1 MREAILTHKKSIN
14 DQGLPIARM
23 HATGLANPYLL
34 CVDFVLNNE
43 REEIRRI
50 MKTIV
55 MITVLLTITA
65 LTAVA
70 QESTGEQI
78 KHGAKKVGEAVKD
91 AAKTVGEKT
100 KEAAKTVGEKTK
112 ELWRD
117 TKAYASSDRKTYR
130 KGARQKLNDLGE
142 EIAELKNRKSE
153 AADPQAFESQLD
165 TLSQQHATAKEEF
178 AKLKTTAGTKDYA
191 DARKEF
197 DKTINEMED
206 GLAQARKQLHG

>member
-1 MREAILTHKKSIN
+1 
-14 DQGLPIARM
+14 
-23 HATGLANPYLL
+23 
-34 CVDFVLNNE
+34 
-43 REEIRRI
+43 
-50 MKTIV
+50 MK
-55 MITVLLTITA
+55 ITVIISVLLTIIA
-65 LTAVA
+65 LAAVA
-70 QESTGEQI
+70 QESPGEQI
-78 KHGAKKVGEAVKD
+78 KHGAQKAGETVKD

-100 KEAAKTVGEKTK
+100 KEAAKTVEEKTK

-142 EIAELKNRKSE
+142 EITELKNRKSE

-178 AKLKTTAGTKDYA
+178 VKLKKTAGTKDYA

-197 DKTINEMED
+197 DKTIDELED
-206 GLAQARKQLHG
+206 GLAQARKQLRG

>member
-1 MREAILTHKKSIN
+1 
-14 DQGLPIARM
+14 
-23 HATGLANPYLL
+23 
-34 CVDFVLNNE
+34 
-43 REEIRRI
+43 
-50 MKTIV
+50 MK
-55 MITVLLTITA
+55 ITAMVSVLLTITA

-70 QESTGEQI
+70 QESPGEQI
-78 KHGAKKVGEAVKD
+78 KHGAQKAGETVKD

-142 EIAELKNRKSE
+142 EITELKNRKSE
-153 AADPQAFESQLD
+153 AADPQAFEKQLD

-178 AKLKTTAGTKDYA
+178 AKLKKTAGTKDYA

-197 DKTINEMED
+197 DKTIDEMED
-206 GLAQARKQLHG
+206 GLAQARKQLRG

>member
-1 MREAILTHKKSIN
+1 MMRT
-14 DQGLPIARM
+14 IAM
-23 HATGLANPYLL
+23 
-34 CVDFVLNNE
+34 VS
-43 REEIRRI
+43 
-50 MKTIV
+50 
-55 MITVLLTITA
+55 VLLTITA
-65 LTAVA
+65 FTAVA
-70 QESTGEQI
+70 QESPGEQI

-117 TKAYASSDRKTYR
+117 TKAYASTDRKTYR

-165 TLSQQHATAKEEF
+165 TLSQQHATAEEEF
-178 AKLKTTAGTKDYA
+178 AKLKKTAGTKDYA

-197 DKTINEMED
+197 DKTIGEIED

>member
-1 MREAILTHKKSIN
+1 MQKR
-14 DQGLPIARM
+14 
-23 HATGLANPYLL
+23 TGTRTGCTRLRRVIRFFLWVNI
-34 CVDFVLNNE
+34 FRGNE
-43 REEIRRI
+43 CEESRRI
-50 MKTIV
+50 MKTLV

-100 KEAAKTVGEKTK
+100 KDAAKTVGEKTK

-117 TKAYASSDRKTYR
+117 TKAYASTDRKTYR
-130 KGARQKLNDLGE
+130 KGARQKLNDVGE

-165 TLSQQHATAKEEF
+165 TLDQQHATAKEQF
-178 AKLKTTAGTKDYA
+178 AKLKKTAGTKDYA

-197 DKTINEMED
+197 DKTIGEMED
-206 GLAQARKQLHG
+206 GLAQARKQLRG

>member
-1 MREAILTHKKSIN
+1 MQKR
-14 DQGLPIARM
+14 
-23 HATGLANPYLL
+23 TGTGIGCTRLRRVIRFFLW
-34 CVDFVLNNE
+34 VDFVRDNE
-43 REEIRRI
+43 REEGRRI

-65 LTAVA
+65 LTAVS
-70 QESTGEQI
+70 QESPGEQI
-78 KHGAKKVGEAVKD
+78 KQGAQKVGEAVKD
-91 AAKTVGEKT
+91 AAKTVGK
-100 KEAAKTVGEKTK
+100 KTK

-117 TKAYASSDRKTYR
+117 TKAYASTDRKTYR

-178 AKLKTTAGTKDYA
+178 AKLK
-191 DARKEF
+191 
-197 DKTINEMED
+197 KT
-206 GLAQARKQLHG
+206 

>member
-1 MREAILTHKKSIN
+1 
-14 DQGLPIARM
+14 M
-23 HATGLANPYLL
+23 HA
-34 CVDFVLNNE
+34 VDPGDPFLFMGRFVRDNE
-43 REEIRRI
+43 REKSRKI
-50 MKTIV
+50 MKTIA

-70 QESTGEQI
+70 QESPGEQI
-78 KHGAKKVGEAVKD
+78 KQGAKEVGEAVKD
-91 AAKTVGEKT
+91 AAKTVGKKT
-100 KEAAKTVGEKTK
+100 KEAAKTVGQKTK

-117 TKAYASSDRKTYR
+117 TKAYASTDRKTYR

-142 EIAELKNRKSE
+142 EIAKLKNRKSE

-178 AKLKTTAGTKDYA
+178 AKLKKTTAGTKDYT

-197 DKTINEMED
+197 DKTIGELED

>member
-1 MREAILTHKKSIN
+1 
-14 DQGLPIARM
+14 M
-23 HATGLANPYLL
+23 HA
-34 CVDFVLNNE
+34 VDPGDPFLFMGRFVRDNE
-43 REEIRRI
+43 REESRKI
-50 MKTIV
+50 MKTLA

-70 QESTGEQI
+70 QESPGEQI
-78 KHGAKKVGEAVKD
+78 KQGAKEVGEAVKD
-91 AAKTVGEKT
+91 AAKTVGKKT
-100 KEAAKTVGEKTK
+100 KEAAKTVGQKTK

-117 TKAYASSDRKTYR
+117 TKAYASTDRKTYR

-178 AKLKTTAGTKDYA
+178 AKLKKTAGTKDYA

-197 DKTINEMED
+197 DKTIGELED

>member
-1 MREAILTHKKSIN
+1 MRITSLVI
-14 DQGLPIARM
+14 
-23 HATGLANPYLL
+23 
-34 CVDFVLNNE
+34 VL
-43 REEIRRI
+43 
-50 MKTIV
+50 V
-55 MITVLLTITA
+55 AATA
-65 LTAVA
+65 LAVLG
-70 QESTGEQI
+70 QEGTIEEA
-78 KHGAKKVGEAVKD
+78 KHGAKKAGETIKNGLE
-91 AAKTVGEKT
+91 TVGEKT
-100 KEAAKTVGEKTK
+100 KEAAKTVGGKTK

-117 TKAYASSDRKTYR
+117 TKAYASTDRKTYR

>member
-1 MREAILTHKKSIN
+1 
-14 DQGLPIARM
+14 M
-23 HATGLANPYLL
+23 HAVEASDPFLFMSR
-34 CVDFVLNNE
+34 FVRNNE
-43 REEIRRI
+43 REESRKT
-50 MKTIV
+50 MKTIA

-78 KHGAKKVGEAVKD
+78 KHGAKQVGEAVKD

-117 TKAYASSDRKTYR
+117 TKAYASTDRKTYR

-178 AKLKTTAGTKDYA
+178 AKLKKTAGTKDYA
-191 DARKEF
+191 NARTEF
-197 DKTINEMED
+197 DKTIDEMED
-206 GLAQARKQLHG
+206 GLAQARKQLRG

>member
-1 MREAILTHKKSIN
+1 
-14 DQGLPIARM
+14 M
-23 HATGLANPYLL
+23 HA
-34 CVDFVLNNE
+34 VDPGDPFLFMGRFVRDNE
-43 REEIRRI
+43 REESRKI
-50 MKTIV
+50 MKTLA

-70 QESTGEQI
+70 QESPGEQI
-78 KHGAKKVGEAVKD
+78 KQGAKEVGEAVKD
-91 AAKTVGEKT
+91 AAKTVGKKT
-100 KEAAKTVGEKTK
+100 KEAAKTVGQKTK

-117 TKAYASSDRKTYR
+117 TKAYASTDRKTYR

-153 AADPQAFESQLD
+153 AADPQAFDSQLD

-178 AKLKTTAGTKDYA
+178 AKLKKTAGTKDYA

-197 DKTINEMED
+197 DKTIGEMED

>member
-1 MREAILTHKKSIN
+1 MKIIVMVA
-14 DQGLPIARM
+14 
-23 HATGLANPYLL
+23 LL
-34 CVDFVLNNE
+34 S
-43 REEIRRI
+43 
-50 MKTIV
+50 TIV
-55 MITVLLTITA
+55 A
-65 LTAVA
+65 LKAVA
-70 QESTGEQI
+70 QESAGEQI
-78 KHGAKKVGEAVKD
+78 KHGAQKVGETVKD

-130 KGARQKLNDLGE
+130 DGARQKLNDLGE

-165 TLSQQHATAKEEF
+165 TLSQQHATAKEEL
-178 AKLKTTAGTKDYA
+178 AKLKKTAGTKDYA

-197 DKTINEMED
+197 DTTIDKLEE
-206 GLAQARKQLHG
+206 GIAQARKQLGG

>member
-1 MREAILTHKKSIN
+1 MRT
-14 DQGLPIARM
+14 IA
-23 HATGLANPYLL
+23 
-34 CVDFVLNNE
+34 
-43 REEIRRI
+43 
-50 MKTIV
+50 

-70 QESTGEQI
+70 QESPGEQI
-78 KHGAKKVGEAVKD
+78 KHGAEKVGEAVKD
-91 AAKTVGEKT
+91 AAKTAGQKT

-117 TKAYASSDRKTYR
+117 TKAYTSTDRKTYR

-178 AKLKTTAGTKDYA
+178 TKLKKTAGTKEYS

-197 DKTINEMED
+197 DKTIGEIED

>member
-1 MREAILTHKKSIN
+1 MKITAIIS
-14 DQGLPIARM
+14 
-23 HATGLANPYLL
+23 
-34 CVDFVLNNE
+34 VW
-43 REEIRRI
+43 
-50 MKTIV
+50 
-55 MITVLLTITA
+55 LTIIA
-65 LTAVA
+65 LAAVA
-70 QESTGEQI
+70 QESPGEQI
-78 KHGAKKVGEAVKD
+78 KRSAQKAGETVKD

-100 KEAAKTVGEKTK
+100 KEAAKTVEEKTK

-142 EIAELKNRKSE
+142 EITELKNRKSE

-178 AKLKTTAGTKDYA
+178 AKLKKTATGTKDYA

-197 DKTINEMED
+197 DKTIGEMED